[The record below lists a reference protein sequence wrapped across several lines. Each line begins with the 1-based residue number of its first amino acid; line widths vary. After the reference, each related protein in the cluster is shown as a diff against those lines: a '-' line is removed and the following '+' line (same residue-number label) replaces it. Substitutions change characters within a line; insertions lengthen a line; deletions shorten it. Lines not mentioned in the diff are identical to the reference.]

1 MAVYSKTSPYTNTK
15 ETGQYLDIWNPVN
28 IPANT
33 FDIQWQITPTYA
45 NRPDLLAFDLYGD
58 VNLWWVFAARNP
70 EVIVDSIYDFVPGT
84 VIYLP
89 QQATLN
95 TALGV

>member
-1 MAVYSKTSPYTNTK
+1 MAVYSKTSPYFQTSV
-15 ETGQYLDIWNPVN
+15 TGQYLSTWTPID

-33 FDIQWQITPTYA
+33 FDILWTITPTYD

-58 VNLWWVFAARNP
+58 VNLWWVFAVRNP
-70 EVIVDSIYDFVPGT
+70 EVIVDSVYDFVAGT
-84 VIYLP
+84 TIYLP

-95 TALGV
+95 KLLGI